1 MFGDSRFEKGQ
12 RQPKKTQTRK
22 GRGARKKRRTISL
35 GATGVDRIFGN
46 KKTSMH
52 DRLTGTED
60 AISAPYQNYFFTLA

>member
-52 DRLTGTED
+52 DRDTGRGR
-60 AISAPYQNYFFTLA
+60 PG